1 MKKNIF
7 LILFIFTIQVSFAQV
22 GIGTITPDPSSMLDI
37 SSTTA
42 GMLTPRMTTSQRNL
56 ISNPATGL
64 LIYDTDDNLFYF
76 YDGTVWLPMSSTQ
89 IRTNYKLV
97 KSIADLADE
106 LAVGGGSKYI
116 LNENFLYEI
125 NGIISFDYPIDL
137 NGAYIRGQ
145 DTGEDILLNNSGNT
159 FFSGTKGGHI
169 RDVLINGNGASV
181 FNITGTNV
189 ENLIL
194 YSVVTVNA
202 SAIGSLNNLG
212 VVFFNVVQYVN
223 NNDGLDVSNINSF
236 FAENVFWTETN
247 QNTFLTLSGTYNN
260 LQMANGRIVAD
271 TGEIGI
277 DVSSNPT
284 INNAAL
290 LSGLSFVGD
299 GTLVAGYSPSVY
311 DGYSF
316 SNRWDVNCEGIPL
329 ETDGNATGDL
339 NFNFTSGG
347 GANTTFVANQTP
359 VKLNGATTSNSL
371 FRFTR
376 LDNNRIVYDGNK
388 TRFFNVTASISF
400 EGNTSQDRYIFYV
413 AKGNS
418 STAATVIDETG
429 VWRRIGGAFDIGA
442 VPLIGTVELS
452 PGDYIEVW
460 AERFSGSGS
469 LFTVSLNLTIR

>member
-7 LILFIFTIQVSFAQV
+7 LILFIFTIQVSFTQV

-42 GMLTPRMTTSQRNL
+42 GLLTPRMTTSQRNL

-64 LIYDTDDNLFYF
+64 LVYDTDDNLFYF

-97 KSIADLADE
+97 KSIADLTDE
-106 LAVGGGSKYI
+106 LTAGGGAQYI
-116 LNENFLYEI
+116 LNEDFLYEI
-125 NGIISFDYPIDL
+125 NGLISFDYPIDL

-169 RDVLINGNGASV
+169 RDVLINGNGSPV

-194 YSVVTVNA
+194 YSVVTINA
-202 SAIGSLNNLG
+202 SAIGTLNNLG

-223 NNDGLDVSNINSF
+223 NNDGLDVSNVNSF

-247 QNTFLTLSGTYNN
+247 QNTFLTLSGTYDN

-347 GANTTFVANQTP
+347 GANTTFVVNQTP